1 MDEGVRR
8 LCERVPGD
16 LWERIEPL
24 LLRVERPSRYIGCE
38 WNAPR
43 ITIEGTAVVL
53 AYPDVYEVGISNL
66 GLAIL
71 QEVVNNIKGASCERV
86 FSPWFD
92 MEREMRVSGIPLFS
106 LETHRAVSAYDIFG
120 ISIPHELTY
129 TNIVNLLDL
138 AGIQLRAENRKDGP
152 LVVGGGCGTANPEP
166 LAPFFD
172 LFVLG
177 DGEET
182 LSSLVELVSEGK
194 SRGWNRAKLLRE
206 TGRLPGV
213 YRPSDYEVCYRD
225 NGMIESLRQ
234 VGEALRR
241 ERKRTADLDEWL
253 YPRHPIVPFCEA
265 VHDRI
270 NVEIFRG
277 CTRGCR
283 FCQAGMICRPVRERS
298 VDAVVDL
305 VEEQEDRTGHEEVAL
320 SSLSSTDYTMIKA
333 LTKKVSGICE
343 RRRMIVSLPSLRM
356 DGFSVEL
363 ASGLELGGRG
373 SFTFAPEASTE
384 RLRRV
389 INKPIS
395 EKDIEDS
402 VLCAVREGRRRIK
415 LYFMIGLPTET
426 DEDVEAIGRLV
437 FRLRDMVRGA
447 GMATPVFNVSVST
460 FVPKPHT
467 PFQWVRQESLESTE
481 RKLGILREVLR
492 ARGIN
497 LSWHDS
503 RMSTVEG
510 LLARGDRRLADVIEG
525 ATRSGCRFD
534 SWSEYFEY
542 SRWERACEEQGCDP
556 AFYLYREREQEE
568 IFPWE
573 HLDFGVER
581 DFLYAEY
588 RNALDGMT
596 SPDCRGGQCLE
607 CGACEDHG
615 TGPVLAGDWSS

>member
-1 MDEGVRR
+1 MGKGDER
-8 LCERVPGD
+8 LSERLPGD

-24 LLRVERPSRYIGCE
+24 LLRVERPSRYLGCE
-38 WNAPR
+38 WNAPSIR
-43 ITIEGTAVVL
+43 GDNTSVVL

-71 QEVVNNIKGASCERV
+71 QEVVNDLAGASCERV
-86 FSPWFD
+86 YSPWID
-92 MEREMRVSGIPLFS
+92 MEREMRSSGIPLFS

-138 AGIQLRAENRKDGP
+138 TGMPIRANGREEGP
-152 LVVGGGCGTANPEP
+152 LVVGGGCGAANPEP

-177 DGEET
+177 EGEEA
-182 LSSLVELVSEGK
+182 LGSLVGLVTEGK
-194 SRGWNRAKLLRE
+194 SRGWKRERVLRE
-206 TGRLPGV
+206 ASRVEGV
-213 YRPSDYEVCYRD
+213 YRPSDYEVDYRD
-225 NGMIESLRQ
+225 DGLVESIRPIEGAPDR
-234 VGEALRR
+234 V
-241 ERKRTADLDEWL
+241 RKRTVDLDGWL

-283 FCQAGMICRPVRERS
+283 FCQAGMVSRPVRERS
-298 VDAVVDL
+298 VDAVVGL
-305 VEEQEDRTGHEEVAL
+305 VDALAGSTGHEEVAL
-320 SSLSSTDYTMIKA
+320 SSLSSTDYTMIEA
-333 LTKKVSGICE
+333 VTKKVSEICE
-343 RRRMIVSLPSLRM
+343 ERRMILSLPSLRM
-356 DGFSVEL
+356 DGFSVGL
-363 ASGLELGGRG
+363 ASGLKLRGRG
-373 SFTFAPEASTE
+373 SFTFAPEAGTE

-395 EKDIEDS
+395 EKDIIDA
-402 VLCAVREGRRRIK
+402 VLCAVREGRRRLK

-437 FRLRDMVRGA
+437 FRLRDVVRGE
-447 GMATPVFNVSVST
+447 GMAPPVFNVSVST

-467 PFQWVRQESLESTE
+467 PFQWVKQENLESIE
-481 RKLGILREVLR
+481 RKQGILREILR

-503 RMSTVEG
+503 MMSTVES
-510 LLARGDRRLADVIEG
+510 LLARGDRRLADVIEN
-525 ATRSGCRFD
+525 AWASGCRFD
-534 SWSEYFEY
+534 SWSEHFDYVG
-542 SRWERACEEQGCDP
+542 WEGACEEAGIDP
-556 AFYLYREREQEE
+556 AFYLYREREPDE
-568 IFPWE
+568 IFAWE
-573 HLDFGVER
+573 HLDFGLDR
-581 DFLYAEY
+581 DFLYKEY
-588 RNALDGMT
+588 QDALKGET

-607 CGACEDHG
+607 CGACEEQDA
-615 TGPVLAGDWSS
+615 GPVFAGTRSS